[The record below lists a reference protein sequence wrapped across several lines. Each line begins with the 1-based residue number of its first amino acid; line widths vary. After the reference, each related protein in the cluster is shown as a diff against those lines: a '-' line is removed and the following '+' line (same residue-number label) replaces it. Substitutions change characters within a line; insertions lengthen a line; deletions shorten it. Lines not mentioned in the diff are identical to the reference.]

1 MYSLHNKLIN
11 PDTFAQLIDELGL
24 LLITHPL
31 IIDSRKLQSGDI
43 FCAYPGSAVDGRK
56 FIPTVIQAGAKAVL
70 FEPDSSLEYSIA
82 SFPITNLMH
91 YVGLLAAHQY
101 NYPSQKFLNIAI
113 TGTNGKTSISH
124 WLNQTYNFLGK
135 TSAII
140 GTTGAGIYPS
150 LNDYAST
157 TPDPITLQQLLS
169 KFQISAV
176 DVLAMEVSSHA
187 LAQGRVN
194 GVAFSTAVFTNLT
207 QDHLDYHHT
216 MEEYFAA
223 KAELFYWHG
232 LRHAVIN
239 ADDVY
244 GMRLR
249 QDLRETNSGINI
261 LSYGIDHGDL
271 RASEIK
277 LTTSGINFVLN
288 YADQQQLIHAK
299 IIGRFN
305 VYNLLAVFATLLVNG
320 TAWDQLAL
328 IAEQLKPVVG
338 RMDATIY
345 ANKPLV
351 VVDYS
356 HTPDA
361 LEKALS
367 TLREISHD
375 AKLICVFGC
384 GGNRDAGKRPLMGQ
398 IAIQHA
404 DWSIVTT
411 DNPRHEDP
419 AMIIQEI
426 VQGIGGNNYQVV
438 VDRKQAIIAAI
449 QQAKVGDVVLVA
461 GKGHEDYQEIK
472 GVKHHFSD
480 LELVTE
486 LLNEKI

>member
-1 MYSLHNKLIN
+1 MYSLHNKSIN
-11 PDTFAQLIDELGL
+11 PNTFAQLIDELGL
-24 LLITHPL
+24 LLRKHNL
-31 IIDSRKLQSGDI
+31 VIDSRKLQSGDI

-56 FIPTVIQAGAKAVL
+56 FIPTAIEAGAEAIL
-70 FEPDSSLEYSIA
+70 FEPDSSIDCTTDSLQIK
-82 SFPITNLMH
+82 NLMH
-91 YVGLLAAHQY
+91 YVGLLAAHRY
-101 NYPSQKFLNIAI
+101 NYPSKSFLNIAI

-124 WLNQTYNFLGK
+124 WLNQAYTYLDK

-140 GTTGAGIYPS
+140 GTTGAGIYPA

-169 KFQISAV
+169 QFQNSSV
-176 DVLAMEVSSHA
+176 EVLAMEVSSHA
-187 LAQGRVN
+187 LVQGRVN
-194 GVAFSTAVFTNLT
+194 GVNFSTAVFTNLT

-223 KAELFYWHG
+223 KAELFYWQG
-232 LRHAVIN
+232 LKHAVIN

-244 GMRLR
+244 GAQLI
-249 QDLRETNSGINI
+249 QDLQQSASAVNVI
-261 LSYGIDHGDL
+261 SYGIDSGDL

-277 LTTSGINFVLN
+277 LTTHGTNFILS
-288 YADQQQLIHAK
+288 YANQQQLIHSK

-305 VYNLLAVFATLLVNG
+305 IYNLLAVFGTLLANG
-320 TAWDQLAL
+320 IPWDQLVI

-345 ANKPLV
+345 DDKPLI

-367 TLREISHD
+367 TLREISHR

-384 GGNRDAGKRPLMGQ
+384 GGNRDAGKRPLMGA
-398 IAIQHA
+398 IATKYA
-404 DWSIVTT
+404 DWSIITT

-419 AMIIQEI
+419 EDIIQDI
-426 VQGIGGNNYQVV
+426 LQGVTGSNYQII
-438 VDRKQAIIAAI
+438 VDRKSAIIEAFKL
-449 QQAKVGDVVLVA
+449 AKAGDVVLVA
-461 GKGHEDYQEIK
+461 GKGHESYQEIK

-480 LELVTE
+480 LELVAE
-486 LLNEKI
+486 LLDEKI

>member
-1 MYSLHNKLIN
+1 MYSLHNKSIN
-11 PDTFAQLIDELGL
+11 PNTFAQLIDELGL
-24 LLITHPL
+24 LLRKHNL
-31 IIDSRKLQSGDI
+31 VIDSRKLQSGDI

-56 FIPTVIQAGAKAVL
+56 FIPTAIEAGAEAIL
-70 FEPDSSLEYSIA
+70 FEPDSSIDCTTD
-82 SFPITNLMH
+82 SFQIKNLMH

-101 NYPSQKFLNIAI
+101 NYPSKGFLNIAI

-124 WLNQTYNFLGK
+124 WLNQAYTYLDK

-140 GTTGAGIYPS
+140 GTTGAGIYPA

-169 KFQISAV
+169 QFQNFSV
-176 DVLAMEVSSHA
+176 EVLAMEVSSHA
-187 LAQGRVN
+187 LVQGRVN
-194 GVAFSTAVFTNLT
+194 GVNFSTAVFTNLT

-223 KAELFYWHG
+223 KAELFYWQG
-232 LRHAVIN
+232 LKHAVIN

-244 GMRLR
+244 GLRLI
-249 QDLRETNSGINI
+249 QDLQQSASAVNVI
-261 LSYGIDHGDL
+261 SYGIDSGDL

-277 LTTSGINFVLN
+277 LTTRGISFILS
-288 YADQQQLIHAK
+288 YANQQQLIHSK

-305 VYNLLAVFATLLVNG
+305 IYNLLAVFGTLLANG
-320 TAWDQLAL
+320 IAWDQLAL
-328 IAEQLKPVVG
+328 IADQLKPVVG
-338 RMDATIY
+338 RMDAVIY
-345 ANKPLV
+345 DDKPLV

-367 TLREISHD
+367 TLREISHR

-384 GGNRDAGKRPLMGQ
+384 GGNRDSTKRPLMGA
-398 IAIQHA
+398 IATKYA
-404 DWSIVTT
+404 DWSIITT

-419 AMIIQEI
+419 EDIIQDI
-426 VQGIGGNNYQVV
+426 LQGVTGSNYQII
-438 VDRKQAIIAAI
+438 VDRKSGIIEAFKL
-449 QQAKVGDVVLVA
+449 AKAGDVVLVA
-461 GKGHEDYQEIK
+461 GKGHENYQEIK

-480 LELVTE
+480 LELVAE
-486 LLNEKI
+486 LLDEKV